1 MKLSPEESAVL
12 KKVLAGVQ
20 EDNPADPPKDDPPK
34 TDPKE
39 DKSKAQLELEAE
51 MQALQK
57 KLDDEKA
64 KNTKRE
70 SWIQKIK
77 KSLSGEG
84 EENDP
89 QEPKEPE
96 DKPKGDY
103 VTKKELEELKENL
116 AFQQTE

>member
-1 MKLSPEESAVL
+1 MKLSPEEQAVL
-12 KKVLAGVQ
+12 KKVLAGSQ
-20 EDNPADPPKDDPPK
+20 EDDTTDPKEDKPT

-39 DKSKAQLELEAE
+39 DKSTAQQELEAE
-51 MQALQK
+51 MANLQK

-84 EENDP
+84 EENDTQDP
-89 QEPKEPE
+89 Q
-96 DKPKGDY
+96 
-103 VTKKELEELKENL
+103 
-116 AFQQTE
+116 